1 MQRDAMEI
9 LLVLLGVLCLILFW
23 IMLHDTTQFETT
35 EYTVTD
41 PRIKKPF
48 RAVFLSD
55 LHGKRFGRDN
65 ALLLQAIR
73 EGKPDLVLL
82 GGDILTARPREDF
95 SCAVSLVSELAK
107 DFPVCYGVGKHE
119 YRLKLYRKVYG
130 DMGKEY
136 DAALKEVGVRM
147 MRNEKKDFD
156 DLGISVVGSQ
166 INARFYKRCHKQ
178 EMRSTYLPRLLGTPD
193 EEKLTILLAHNPEY
207 FPEYAAWHA
216 NLVLSGH
223 VHGGVV
229 RIPFWNKGLISP
241 SIKLF
246 PKYDG
251 GLFWEGK
258 SCMLLS
264 RGLGSH
270 TIPVRLFNPGDLIFL
285 SFCPGEEFQVEKMS
299 RKKKQ
304 DMVK

>member
-9 LLVLLGVLCLILFW
+9 FLVLLGALCMVLFW
-23 IMLHDTTQFETT
+23 IMLHDTTHFETT

-55 LHGKRFGRDN
+55 LHGTKFGRDN

-95 SCAVSLVSELAK
+95 STAVSLVSELVK
-107 DFPVCYGVGKHE
+107 DFPVCYGIGNHE
-119 YRLKLYRKVYG
+119 YRLGLYRNVYG
-130 DMGKEY
+130 DMAKEY
-136 DAALKEVGVRM
+136 DAALKEIGVRM
-147 MRNEKKDFD
+147 MRNERKDFD
-156 DLGISVVGSQ
+156 DLGISVIGCQ
-166 INARFYKRCHKQ
+166 IHARFYKKRHCP
-178 EMRSTYLPRLLGTPD
+178 EMRPTYLPRLLGKPD
-193 EEKLTILLAHNPEY
+193 DEKLTVLLAHNPA
-207 FPEYAAWHA
+207 FFQEYAAWHDG
-216 NLVLSGH
+216 LVLSGH
-223 VHGGVV
+223 MHGGVV

-241 SIKLF
+241 ALKFF

-264 RGLGSH
+264 RGLGCH

-285 SFCPGEEFQVEKMS
+285 SFAPGEEFQVEKMS